1 MQHRYK
7 PLNEQTI
14 VITGATSGI
23 GLATARRAAP
33 NGANVVLVA
42 RNEKVL
48 KQISEEINAQENG
61 RAAYAVAD
69 VGIESEV
76 QGIVDVAVAEFG
88 GFDTWFNNA
97 GVVVF
102 SELKQLPTKD
112 HHRLFQTN
120 YYGVVYGSLAALEH
134 LRHRPDGGTVINM
147 ASINADMPVPILGA
161 YSASKAAVQAYSDVL
176 RMELLDQDIPV
187 KVSVIKPSGIATPIS
202 EHGLSHNE
210 DRGKVMPPL
219 YDPEIVARTVLEA
232 AQKPVRNITVGETG
246 KATAIARTIAPDL
259 GDRFIG
265 WLLPKVQSTG
275 KPKMPSNNLYSAG
288 EDGQVYIGGERH
300 GLPVSPYTRVR
311 LNPAMML
318 GGVVAVAFA
327 LAVLMPSR
335 AAIGERRLKNC

>member
-1 MQHRYK
+1 MAHRYK
-7 PLNEQTI
+7 PLNEQTL

-23 GLATARRAAP
+23 GLATALRAAR
-33 NGANVVLVA
+33 NGANVVLAA

-48 KQISEEINAQENG
+48 KRICEEINAQRNG

-69 VGIESEV
+69 VGVESEV

-97 GVVVF
+97 GVVIF
-102 SELKQLPTKD
+102 SELKNLPTKD
-112 HHRLFQTN
+112 HQRLFQTN
-120 YYGVVYGSLAALEH
+120 YFGVVFGSLAALEH
-134 LRHRPDGGTVINM
+134 LRHRPEGGTIINM

-176 RMELLDQDIPV
+176 RMELLDQDLPV

-202 EHGLSHNE
+202 EHGLSHKE

-219 YDPEIVARTVLEA
+219 YDPEIAARTVLAA

-246 KATAIARTIAPDL
+246 EAAAVARAIVPRL
-259 GDRFIG
+259 GDRFIA

-275 KPKMPSNNLYSAG
+275 KPKMASNNLHSAG
-288 EDGQVYIGGERH
+288 EDGQVYLGGERH
-300 GLPVSPYTRVR
+300 GIPISPYTRAR
-311 LNPAMML
+311 LNPAVTL
-318 GGVVAVAFA
+318 GGAVALVLA
-327 LAVLMPSR
+327 LAFLTQSQASGR
-335 AAIGERRLKNC
+335 NR